1 MEKLLAPSFLFFL
14 FIIPA
19 IPIVVR
25 GRGTLTDARF
35 VVPQILLSSLLK
47 TIGLNVERGI
57 EREREGKKRKIVFRK
72 RSPSRRRLVRL
83 FEISTIST
91 RGWRKRERERAVEPL
106 RELTCIGVN
115 LCSEGIY
122 VRAKQVPG
130 IEAPQYDNAITPLL
144 RRFSRLLSLLPSF
157 FFSSSPLSVVR
168 NPVFLFSPRISL
180 LYPCRLLPCCPP
192 INITMRKY
200 VRTSSFVLVSRPWL
214 QSRRS
219 SFPYFSIRLRG
230 EKEKRKKRRKKKKK
244 DKKRRRKT
252 RYDPSDDRSRTR
264 RQRRGNAFLFQGRG
278 YRETAEVWPINM
290 ERGRRAE
297 GAITIRLT
305 GARFLLLFPP
315 FF

>member
-1 MEKLLAPSFLFFL
+1 MFSGKGVRR
-14 FIIPA
+14 
-19 IPIVVR
+19 VVVSSVCSRFRRFRR
-25 GRGTLTDARF
+25 GVG
-35 VVPQILLSSLLK
+35 
-47 TIGLNVERGI
+47 E
-57 EREREGKKRKIVFRK
+57 
-72 RSPSRRRLVRL
+72 
-83 FEISTIST
+83 
-91 RGWRKRERERAVEPL
+91 RERERAVEPL

-230 EKEKRKKRRKKKKK
+230 EKEKRKKRGKRKKRIKKGEEE
-244 DKKRRRKT
+244 KRVMIRPTIGLEQQDSGVEMRFFSKVEDIGRPRK
-252 RYDPSDDRSRTR
+252 
-264 RQRRGNAFLFQGRG
+264 FGR
-278 YRETAEVWPINM
+278 
-290 ERGRRAE
+290 
-297 GAITIRLT
+297 
-305 GARFLLLFPP
+305 
-315 FF
+315 

>member
-14 FIIPA
+14 FITRHSNCCSRP
-19 IPIVVR
+19 R
-25 GRGTLTDARF
+25 NTDRRTIRC
-35 VVPQILLSSLLK
+35 PTNPPLLSSQDDWSK
-47 TIGLNVERGI
+47 RGERYR

-83 FEISTIST
+83 FEISTISS

-230 EKEKRKKRRKKKKK
+230 EKEKRKKEEKEKK
-244 DKKRRRKT
+244 
-252 RYDPSDDRSRTR
+252 
-264 RQRRGNAFLFQGRG
+264 
-278 YRETAEVWPINM
+278 E
-290 ERGRRAE
+290 
-297 GAITIRLT
+297 
-305 GARFLLLFPP
+305 
-315 FF
+315 

>member
-14 FIIPA
+14 FIILA

-83 FEISTIST
+83 FEISTISS

-230 EKEKRKKRRKKKKK
+230 EKEKRKKRGKRKKRIKKGEEE
-244 DKKRRRKT
+244 KRVMIRPTIGLEQEDSGVEMRFFSKVEDIGRPRK
-252 RYDPSDDRSRTR
+252 
-264 RQRRGNAFLFQGRG
+264 FGR
-278 YRETAEVWPINM
+278 
-290 ERGRRAE
+290 
-297 GAITIRLT
+297 
-305 GARFLLLFPP
+305 
-315 FF
+315 

>member
-14 FIIPA
+14 FITRHSNCCSRP
-19 IPIVVR
+19 R
-25 GRGTLTDARF
+25 NTDRRTIRC
-35 VVPQILLSSLLK
+35 PTNPPLLSSQDDWSK
-47 TIGLNVERGI
+47 RGERY
-57 EREREGKKRKIVFRK
+57 REREGGKEEENCFQEKESVASSSR
-72 RSPSRRRLVRL
+72 PSVRDFDDFDEGL
-83 FEISTIST
+83 E
-91 RGWRKRERERAVEPL
+91 KERERERAVEPL

-230 EKEKRKKRRKKKKK
+230 EKEKRKKRGKRKKRIKKEEEEE
-244 DKKRRRKT
+244 KRVMIRPTIGLEQEDSDVEMRFFSKVEDIGRPRK
-252 RYDPSDDRSRTR
+252 
-264 RQRRGNAFLFQGRG
+264 FGR
-278 YRETAEVWPINM
+278 
-290 ERGRRAE
+290 
-297 GAITIRLT
+297 
-305 GARFLLLFPP
+305 
-315 FF
+315 